1 MIPSGERNQIIA
13 IARKER
19 PMSVDTS
26 MPGVKSWASVLD
38 SKTAEQ
44 AMMLARSPVTFQ
56 HVALM
61 PDAHLGMG
69 ATVGSVI
76 ATKDA
81 IIPAAIGVDI
91 GCGVIASQTNLFR
104 SDLPRPMFPLHR
116 GIANAV
122 PAGVGKDQG
131 KKTARAD
138 NWLEENP
145 IPIQFDDAKTLNA
158 MNVRAI
164 RQLGS
169 LGSGNHFL
177 EVCLDATDGV
187 WMVIH
192 SGSRGTGNILA
203 KHFIEIARDEIKD
216 KGETLEDRDLAY
228 LIEGSESFESYI
240 ANMLWAQD
248 YARENREV
256 MMDNGLK
263 VLFDLVGHGEVVDR
277 INCYHNFTQREDHF
291 GSQVWLTR
299 KGAISARPG
308 EFGLVPGSMA
318 TATYVV
324 EGMGNP
330 DSYCSSAHGAGRMM
344 SRTKARQTFT
354 TDSLAQLMKG
364 KEWNDRASKQLLDE
378 HPEAY
383 KDIEQV
389 MADMADLVTPKAKL
403 TQVLNYKGA

>member
-1 MIPSGERNQIIA
+1 
-13 IARKER
+13 
-19 PMSVDTS
+19 MSVDTS

-38 SKTAEQ
+38 PQTAEQ
-44 AMMLARSPVTFQ
+44 AMMLARSPVTFE

-91 GCGVIASQTNLFR
+91 GCGVIAAQTDLFK
-104 SDLPRPMFPLHR
+104 SDLPQPMYPLHR
-116 GIANAV
+116 GIADVV
-122 PAGVGKDQG
+122 PSGVGRDNR
-131 KKTARAD
+131 KKTDRAEE
-138 NWLEENP
+138 WLEENP
-145 IPIQFDDAKTLNA
+145 IPLHFNDAKERDD
-158 MNVRAI
+158 MYSRAN

-203 KHFIEIARDEIKD
+203 RHFINLAKDEIKI
-216 KGETLEDRDLAY
+216 KGETLEDADLSY
-228 LIEGSESFESYI
+228 LVEGTESFDSYV
-240 ANMLWAQD
+240 ANMLWSQD
-248 YARENREV
+248 YARENREA

-263 VLFDLVGHGEVVDR
+263 VLFGLVGHGEVVDR
-277 INCYHNFTQREDHF
+277 INCHHNFTQREDHF
-291 GSQVWLTR
+291 GSNVWLTR

-324 EGMGNP
+324 EGKGNP

-344 SRTKARQTFT
+344 SRTKARRTFT
-354 TDSLAQLMKG
+354 TDSLTELMKG
-364 KEWNDRASKQLLDE
+364 KEWNDRSSKQLLDE
-378 HPEAY
+378 HPDAY